1 MDVLVRCFLF
11 FVVAL
16 ARFGLRPVVTQFFR
30 FDSGQIAFFVTNSAD
45 WICSRFHLFIFN
57 TSTVELF
64 RPSDALGF
72 ALDLGLCSFPD
83 FNAFYNF
90 LMRILLR
97 SMDVEYS
104 S

>member
-1 MDVLVRCFLF
+1 MDVLVRCFF
-11 FVVAL
+11 FSLSRQRDL
-16 ARFGLRPVVTQFFR
+16 ACDQVTQFFR

-64 RPSDALGF
+64 RPSDALGL